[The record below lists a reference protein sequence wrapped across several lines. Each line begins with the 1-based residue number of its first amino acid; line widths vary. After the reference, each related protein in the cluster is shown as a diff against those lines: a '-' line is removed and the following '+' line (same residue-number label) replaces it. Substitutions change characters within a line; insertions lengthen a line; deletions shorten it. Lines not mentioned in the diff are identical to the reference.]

1 MCCLTC
7 SHPHTHNVRL
17 SGGTLRSLG
26 APLDRFTMREVEKG
40 GVRGDGWQREDVCKS
55 WNIHCV
61 LYVCVCVCYSQYK
74 CTHMHVQTH

>member
-55 WNIHCV
+55 
-61 LYVCVCVCYSQYK
+61 
-74 CTHMHVQTH
+74 